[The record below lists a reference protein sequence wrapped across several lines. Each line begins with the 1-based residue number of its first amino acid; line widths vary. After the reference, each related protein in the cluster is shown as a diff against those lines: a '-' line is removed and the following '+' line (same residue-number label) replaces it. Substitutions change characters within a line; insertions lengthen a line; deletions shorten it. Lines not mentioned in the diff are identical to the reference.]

1 MVGGTP
7 KQFVAYLAIALLS
20 FSSIGSS
27 FHAHSH
33 FHTADAEAVTE
44 SAGNLCG
51 ALHSHLHG
59 AHSLAGCSSH
69 VERASKR
76 QSTRSIEHSHRLSHT
91 HRHSHSH
98 SHAYSHSRTNCDD
111 STSRLAIDACGSA
124 AGDIPC
130 LPHSHDHSDCEL
142 CKFANLQVIL
152 AEHVSSSECAA
163 FSFAFAVG
171 SFDKVVVEQEFGFGR
186 GPPRV

>member
-7 KQFVAYLAIALLS
+7 KQFVAYLTIALLS

-33 FHTADAEAVTE
+33 FHTAGSEAVTD

-69 VERASKR
+69 AERASKS
-76 QSTRSIEHSHRLSHT
+76 QSTSSIEHSHRLSHT
-91 HRHSHSH
+91 HRHSHTSSH
-98 SHAYSHSRTNCDD
+98 GHTNCDA
-111 STSRLAIDACGSA
+111 STSPLAIDDCGSTG
-124 AGDIPC
+124 GDIPC

-152 AEHVSSSECAA
+152 AEHVSSSESAA

-171 SFDKVVVEQEFGFGR
+171 SFDEVVVEQEFGFGR